1 MKHWELAPTN
11 PAAFEKAGIS
21 FSISTSD
28 MRDSKQFLANLRKA
42 VQYGLSETKALE
54 ALTKTPAQQIGVYDQ
69 VGSLEVGKLANFL
82 ITTEPI
88 FNSSAKI
95 IENWIQG
102 NKYDVN
108 GSEWNNLAGKY
119 KLTINNAGTKTDY
132 MVEIKKD
139 LSASIIG
146 TDTLA
151 AKIAVSETLVKIS
164 FPEKKGRGVE
174 SIRLSGVMASGGWN
188 GFGTDTKG
196 GKLTWSASLVTP
208 AVAVVEEK
216 KAAEPVKLI
225 SKVTYPF
232 VGLGNEVMPQQETIL
247 IKNAT
252 VLTNEK
258 KALYKI
264 QMCY

>member
-1 MKHWELAPTN
+1 M
-11 PAAFEKAGIS
+11 
-21 FSISTSD
+21 
-28 MRDSKQFLANLRKA
+28 
-42 VQYGLSETKALE
+42 
-54 ALTKTPAQQIGVYDQ
+54 
-69 VGSLEVGKLANFL
+69 GSLEVGKLANFL
-82 ITTEPI
+82 ITTESI
-88 FNSSAKI
+88 FNSNAKI

-102 NKYDVN
+102 NKFDVN
-108 GSEWNNLAGKY
+108 ASEWNSFAGKY
-119 KLTINNAGTKTDY
+119 KLTVNNAGTKTDY
-132 MVEIKKD
+132 TVEIKKD
-139 LSASIIG
+139 LSATIIG

-151 AKIAVSETLVKIS
+151 AKIAVSDALVKIS

-174 SIRLSGVMASGGWN
+174 SIRLSGVIASGGWN

-208 AVAVVEEK
+208 ATAAVEEK

-232 VGLGNEVMPQQETIL
+232 VGLGNETIPQQETIL

-258 KALYKI
+258 EGNLQNTDVLLKAGKI
-264 QMCY
+264 AKIGKELTEAGARVVDGTGKYLSAGIIDEHSHIAALSINEGSQSTTA